1 MSALEWFESIR
12 TDGERIEK
20 IKQNLAMLE
29 SRIAPRSQGYEPMG
43 HGGGSSD
50 AMLGMALVSIQIG
63 KLKAELPRVER
74 RLEARMER
82 ATNILYGKSGRG
94 GLAKAKGTTD
104 ADIICCHYLQG
115 MGWAEIAQEIVRKE
129 TDYPTQWC
137 RQRALRAFAYM
148 DRVGMDVL
156 ADS

>member
-1 MSALEWFESIR
+1 MA
-12 TDGERIEK
+12 
-20 IKQNLAMLE
+20 
-29 SRIAPRSQGYEPMG
+29 
-43 HGGGSSD
+43 HGTSD
-50 AMLGMALVSIQIG
+50 PDRMTGAALVSIQIG

-94 GLAKAKGTTD
+94 GLAKAKGATD
-104 ADIICCHYLQG
+104 ADIICCHYLEG
-115 MGWAEIAQEIVRKE
+115 MGWAEIAKEIVRKE